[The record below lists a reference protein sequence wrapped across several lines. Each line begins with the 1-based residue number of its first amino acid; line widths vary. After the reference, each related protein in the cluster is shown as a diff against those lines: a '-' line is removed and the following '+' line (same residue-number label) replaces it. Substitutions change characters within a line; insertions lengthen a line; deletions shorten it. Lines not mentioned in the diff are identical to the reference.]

1 MSILLEFFLDYAIIG
16 KESLEENRRRV
27 IPVWKI
33 GGIFGRSPLRPLH
46 EHMVKVSECLAL
58 LKPLVR
64 ELINQ
69 DYEKLEE
76 YSLRISELEHEADLI
91 KEGIRESLSRS
102 SRVAVERSDVLNY
115 LKEQDRIADTC
126 EDVGKMLV
134 MRRMKLPAKIT
145 ERLLKL
151 TEKVLQ
157 AGEGIKEVTGKLKN
171 LEGKTRLGRG
181 ETEEI
186 SRLLNLVAKREW
198 EADEMQLDFA
208 KEVFKLEKELDPV
221 TVFFLMNIGKTIGA
235 IADYAENTGDC
246 LRRII
251 AR

>member
-1 MSILLEFFLDYAIIG
+1 
-16 KESLEENRRRV
+16 
-27 IPVWKI
+27 
-33 GGIFGRSPLRPLH
+33 
-46 EHMVKVSECLAL
+46 MVKVSECLAL
-58 LKPLVR
+58 LRSLV
-64 ELINQ
+64 EKFINQ

-102 SRVAVERSDVLNY
+102 SRVAVVRSDVLDY
-115 LKEQDRIADTC
+115 LKQQDRIADTC

-134 MRRMKLPAKIT
+134 MRRMKLPDEIT

-157 AGEGIKEVTGKLKN
+157 AGEGIKEVTEKLKN
-171 LEGKTRLGRG
+171 LGGKARLKRG
-181 ETEEI
+181 EIEEI
-186 SRLLNLVAKREW
+186 QELLNLVAKREW
-198 EADEMQLDFA
+198 EADEIQLGFA

-221 TVFFLMNIGKTIGA
+221 TVFFLMNIGKAIGA
-235 IADYAENTGDC
+235 IADHAENTGDC